1 MEYKRNIEETKNI
14 KFNQNF
20 KKYFAKKEHF
30 LCSFFINLL
39 NYLSKNYTIT
49 VTI

>member
-20 KKYFAKKEHF
+20 KKYFAKKSIF
-30 LCSFFINLL
+30 YVLFSMI
-39 NYLSKNYTIT
+39 Y
-49 VTI
+49 